1 MFTRDKFR
9 QLKRLKC
16 FLEEKAQHYQW
27 LFIPVMIE
35 ELTLDT
41 LCLAL
46 REDFDEFDEYTEQLK
61 SGGLHDFLSSAQLE
75 DIVENL
81 RQQKLDYTDSELITA
96 VKYYW
101 KNDAFIDL
109 ECIEPF
115 SRLN

>member
-46 REDFDEFDEYTEQLK
+46 REDFDEFDEYAGQLK

-115 SRLN
+115 RRLN